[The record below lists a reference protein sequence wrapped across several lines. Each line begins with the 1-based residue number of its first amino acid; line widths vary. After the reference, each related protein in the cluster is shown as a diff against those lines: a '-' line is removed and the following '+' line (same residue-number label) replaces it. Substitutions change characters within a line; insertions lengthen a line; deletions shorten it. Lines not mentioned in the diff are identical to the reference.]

1 MSEQRE
7 AQAAAHAHRTVSDA
21 KDDELDAHWSVSP
34 PLRSTIYVL
43 IMLCRTAPPHTA
55 RGIRGHQSVCGWHDQ
70 AQEIIW
76 VHTRRRTCNEKVR
89 IDSLILMSCADR
101 AAVPSRHLHGGAQE
115 SSIVKPPIA
124 PSSADMGRGRTAP
137 AVARAAVTYSARD
150 GRRKAA
156 WSRHVI

>member
-7 AQAAAHAHRTVSDA
+7 ARAAAHAHRTVSDA

-43 IMLCRTAPPHTA
+43 IMLCRTARPHTA
-55 RGIRGHQSVCGWHDQ
+55 RGIRGHQSACGWHDR
-70 AQEIIW
+70 ARKNIW

-124 PSSADMGRGRTAP
+124 PSSADMGRDGTARDVARTAM
-137 AVARAAVTYSARD
+137 TYSARNE
-150 GRRKAA
+150 RRKAA
-156 WSRHVI
+156 WSRQVI